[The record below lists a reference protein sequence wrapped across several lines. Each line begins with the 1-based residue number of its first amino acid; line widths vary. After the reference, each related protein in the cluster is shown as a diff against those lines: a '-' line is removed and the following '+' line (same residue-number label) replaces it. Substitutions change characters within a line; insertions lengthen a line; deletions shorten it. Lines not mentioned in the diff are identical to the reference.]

1 LCAAGSSPRAILIFD
16 LEHDEPIRVLPGHG
30 RAIND
35 LQISPLS
42 TDILVSASE
51 DYSIRIWNL
60 NSKHEKQPCRAIFA
74 GQGHQQPLLT
84 IDFHPN
90 GRWLLSGA
98 MDTAIALWAVPPLS
112 ELDEKTDDNLEPRV
126 IAYPCFISQE
136 IHSNYVDCV
145 KWYGDSILSRAARA
159 PSDGI
164 DKKMEK
170 NEILLWK
177 IDRFDCGMP
186 HPDPP
191 MPYPGIS
198 TRSAFPHSEHSRG
211 FERLLTFD
219 AKSTARFYLRF
230 GLLYQPNM
238 RPILVMGNETSKF
251 YFWDLQ
257 KCEEGEDIVKKGK
270 GGRKKAVKG
279 GLNVE
284 SLNRLGGL
292 RRDGSVASDGA
303 SGKPSPN
310 PFPSTHPTIPESQS
324 PCTNKYSPTAFNTNN
339 SSTSASAVQDASA
352 SVSASAP
359 NMRSATDDPMRA
371 LLPQY
376 TASPATTL
384 PNKDTHFA
392 TSQMSWSPDG
402 KWLVGVG
409 DQGMVVVF
417 RREGG
422 R

>member
-1 LCAAGSSPRAILIFD
+1 MCTTKKDSIQPFEHLRSWQLDNGTSLNSICWTKDGKGRPLLCAAGSSPRTILIFD

-60 NSKHEKQPCRAIFA
+60 NAKHEKQPCRAIFA

-145 KWYGDSILSRAARA
+145 KWYGDSIISRAARA

-177 IDRFDCGMP
+177 IDGFDCEMP

-191 MPYPGIS
+191 MPYPGIF
-198 TRSAFPHSEHSRG
+198 TRSAFPHPEHSRG

-230 GLLYQPNM
+230 GLLHRPSM

-292 RRDGSVASDGA
+292 RRDGSVASDSA
-303 SGKPSPN
+303 SGK
-310 PFPSTHPTIPESQS
+310 
-324 PCTNKYSPTAFNTNN
+324 
-339 SSTSASAVQDASA
+339 STSPLTSAPKNSI
-352 SVSASAP
+352 SVSI
-359 NMRSATDDPMRA
+359 R
-371 LLPQY
+371 
-376 TASPATTL
+376 
-384 PNKDTHFA
+384 
-392 TSQMSWSPDG
+392 
-402 KWLVGVG
+402 
-409 DQGMVVVF
+409 
-417 RREGG
+417 
-422 R
+422 